1 VLRNCTCHLN
11 EVFGILAM
19 DVGDE
24 NAVAVLNLIVKT
36 VVKVGIMVCYPPFQ
50 ARSYPRETS
59 YLHQ

>member
-1 VLRNCTCHLN
+1 LN